1 MHEYII
7 ANVLDELYP
16 RLGEEHGDWEEV
28 AADAT
33 SGRSR
38 RRLILMPGPRR
49 VALAFA
55 TAAVLAALAVVPALA
70 VSKDW
75 WGLGPGALKPT
86 SPMVFVGNPK
96 IGDSWA
102 LIAYMSNAEICY
114 SAAPLGEPGGTFAGV
129 CGTGALGES
138 NLPASGATFG
148 MTRRFAFGP
157 ATLDIATVD
166 VELGDGRIVSA
177 EMATHLEKLLG
188 IPLQLYIAKLPVNAT
203 VTRIVGKD
211 SEGRVIG
218 VISIPSGLVPETGS
232 S

>member
-1 MHEYII
+1 MPEHLI

-28 AADAT
+28 ATDAT

-38 RRLILMPGPRR
+38 RRRILRPGPRR

-70 VSKDW
+70 VSRGW
-75 WGLGPGALKPT
+75 WGLGPGAPNPT
-86 SPMVFVGNPK
+86 GPVVFVGNPK

-102 LIAYMSNAEICY
+102 LVAYMSNDEICY
-114 SAAPLGEPGGTFAGV
+114 SAAPLGEPGGAAGV

-148 MTRRFAFGP
+148 MTQRFAFGP

-211 SEGRVIG
+211 SEGRAIG
-218 VISIPSGLVPETGS
+218 TIAVPNGATMYRS
-232 S
+232 P